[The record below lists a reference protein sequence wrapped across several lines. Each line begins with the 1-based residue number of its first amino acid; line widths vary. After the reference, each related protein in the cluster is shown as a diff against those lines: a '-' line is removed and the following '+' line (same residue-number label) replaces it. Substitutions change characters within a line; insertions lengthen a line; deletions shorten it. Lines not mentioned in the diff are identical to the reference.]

1 MSSKMEQIIEE
12 IEDYIDGC
20 KPSPISRNKI
30 LVNREQLEELLSEL
44 RTKTPEEVKRYQKI
58 ISNKEAI
65 LADAQAKAD
74 QIIAQAQIQTNELVS
89 EHQIM
94 QQAYEQANEV
104 VSIATKQAQEI
115 LDNATNEANNLRMS
129 AMAYTDSQLKSIE
142 DILTGSI
149 EASKTNYESLI
160 NSLQHFEDVVA
171 SNRAELFPPEEDKAT
186 EPEAEANE
194 PLTQEIYETQEAEE
208 NTDSDIEITNIS
220 GSDSGEDTK

>member
-74 QIIAQAQIQTNELVS
+74 QIIAQAEIQTNELVS

-94 QQAYEQANEV
+94 QQAYAQANEV
-104 VSIATKQAQEI
+104 VQIATKQAQEI
-115 LDNATNEANNLRMS
+115 LDNATNEANSLRMS

-149 EASKTNYESLI
+149 ETSKARYESLI
-160 NSLQHFEDVVA
+160 NSLQEFEDVVSA
-171 SNRAELFPPEEDKAT
+171 NRAQLFPPEEDVDAGKA
-186 EPEAEANE
+186 
-194 PLTQEIYETQEAEE
+194 QQEADNVREDV
-208 NTDSDIEITNIS
+208 TDDDINITNIS
-220 GSDSGEDTK
+220 VSDSQEDAQ

>member
-1 MSSKMEQIIEE
+1 MSSRMEQIIEE

-20 KPSPISRNKI
+20 KTSAISRGKI
-30 LVNREQLEELLSEL
+30 LVNREEIEELLTEL
-44 RTKTPEEVKRYQKI
+44 RTKTPEEIKRYQKI

-94 QQAYEQANEV
+94 QQAYAQANEV
-104 VSIATKQAQEI
+104 VQ
-115 LDNATNEANNLRMS
+115 S

-149 EASKTNYESLI
+149 ETSKARYDNLI
-160 NSLQHFEDVVA
+160 NSLQEFLDVVS
-171 SNRAELFPPEEDKAT
+171 SNRAQLFPPETDTKPQSKDTESKSDED
-186 EPEAEANE
+186 EAD
-194 PLTQEIYETQEAEE
+194 
-208 NTDSDIEITNIS
+208 DSDIEVTNIS
-220 GSDSGEDTK
+220 VSSDSDSDK